1 VILKASAK
9 GFLIVAAMLVSA
21 AKLQSE
27 RGLNPMAATQELN
40 RCLTCVRVAASR
52 RGSAA
57 PLTKQLRRRCEA
69 ADPRPAAIVSL
80 AGFAQERR

>member
-1 VILKASAK
+1 MILRASAK

-27 RGLNPMAATQELN
+27 HALTPMGATQELN

-52 RGSAA
+52 RRSAA
-57 PLTKQLRRRCEA
+57 PLSKQLRRRNDA
-69 ADPRPAAIVSL
+69 ADRRPAAIDASVR
-80 AGFAQERR
+80 FAPPQD